1 MDYARTTL
9 AIVVLAAG
17 DGTRMR
23 SSTPKVLHTLC
34 GRSLLQHVLAVADE
48 LTPRKTVVVLA
59 PHTIEEVRF
68 QVGTRFICVV
78 QSERLGTGHAVLQA
92 RADLQD
98 QSTYV
103 LVLYGD
109 TPLLRAETA
118 QSLLALQVEQQALV
132 GFISFIADPP
142 TGYGRVVRNAADQV
156 VDLIEDRNATAEQQM
171 ITEVNSGVMCFRA
184 DWLWERVLQIAP
196 NPIKGEYYLTDLVK
210 MAVAEQGLGSVVAFR
225 VEDRR
230 EAWGI
235 NDRVQLAQAEA
246 VMRERILTSL
256 MREGVTIVDPATTY
270 VDVDVVVGNDTTLL
284 PGTMLRGSS
293 QIGHRC
299 VIGPYTSIKDAVIGN
314 GTQISYASIEK
325 QQIGNEQ
332 RIGPFAQLGG
342 EEMLES

>member
-1 MDYARTTL
+1 MDHAYTTL
-9 AIVVLAAG
+9 SIVVLAAG

-34 GRSLLQHVLAVADE
+34 GRSLLHHVLTVADE
-48 LTPRKTVVVLA
+48 LTPQQTAIVLA
-59 PHTIEEVRF
+59 PHTIDEVRH
-68 QVGTRFICVV
+68 QVGPDYTYVV
-78 QSERLGTGHAVLQA
+78 QSERLGTGHAVLQV
-92 RADLQD
+92 RADLLN

-118 QSLLALQVEQQALV
+118 QSLIDLQVEQQALV

-142 TGYGRVVRNAADQV
+142 TGYGRVVRDEAGQV
-156 VDLIEDRNATAEQQM
+156 VDLIEDRNAMAEQRL

-184 DWLWERVLQIAP
+184 DWLWERVLQITP

-210 MAVAEQGLGSVVAFR
+210 MAVAEHGSGGVVAFQ

-246 VMRERILTSL
+246 VMRERILTAL

-270 VDVDVVVGNDTTLL
+270 VDAGVLVGPDTTLL
-284 PGTMLRGSS
+284 PGTMLRGASR
-293 QIGHRC
+293 IGREC
-299 VIGPYTSIKDAVIGN
+299 VIGPYTTISDSIIGD
-314 GTQISYASIEK
+314 GTHITFASIENHH
-325 QQIGNEQ
+325 IGDEQ
-332 RIGPFAQLGG
+332 RIGPFVSSVGK
-342 EEMLES
+342 